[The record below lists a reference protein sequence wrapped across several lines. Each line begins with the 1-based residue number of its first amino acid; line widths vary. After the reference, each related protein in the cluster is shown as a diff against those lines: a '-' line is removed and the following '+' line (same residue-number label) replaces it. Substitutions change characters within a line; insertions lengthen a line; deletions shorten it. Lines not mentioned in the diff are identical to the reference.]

1 MSIKELQQELSAN
14 FRAIEVFRDDGRVLS
29 SRLGTPN
36 QFSKSRNRQDKLYD
50 ILQWVALLFMTG
62 GVRKNVSVAF
72 VLDDTSVTFHIAP
85 YPNANQTNA
94 DTALINNFKAATSN
108 ALATME
114 AKKEKYEL
122 SSDFDHFRDLAVKYS
137 WPEVWKKILKIRNP
151 SKYKNF
157 GSNNPFTTFETY
169 VGKWSNY
176 QNTYTQCDSA
186 NTKKIVDL
194 LIDSFKTLI
203 HSQEPSAK
211 DPKDLIRERSN
222 FMAQVLKHCELIDTS
237 VFMNDTVHMG
247 SEGGDM
253 AWRWVLGNPGV
264 LFFKEVRRHIRRLR
278 MYSAGMTTYLKD
290 GLVQVLPLF
299 RRSKATNNFLQ
310 HLQFNWIKYPESTTS
325 SIAAPHPAV
334 TFPGQPT
341 PWVTAHL
348 ESFHSTTVH
357 GAAKPKLTS
366 LHTKAATLWKPAE
379 GIQGEVHSEVA
390 LISYLM
396 KHGIHIKYNFIG
408 TAKAICFGCQCF
420 LDACQFNK
428 FRYINYYSSA
438 KKIAYDWIIPSV
450 AGAPEER
457 WEKPCLIAVCKQ
469 ARELSG
475 SALCSH
481 LSN

>member
-14 FRAIEVFRDDGRVLS
+14 FRAIEVFRDGGRVLLS
-29 SRLGTPN
+29 GLGIPN

-94 DTALINNFKAATSN
+94 DTALINDFKAATSN

-122 SSDFDHFRDLAVKYS
+122 SSDLDHFRDLAVKYC
-137 WPEVWKKILKIRNP
+137 WPIVRKKILKIRNP
-151 SKYKNF
+151 SKYRNF
-157 GSNNPFTTFETY
+157 GSNDLLTTFETY

-176 QNTYTQCDSA
+176 QNTFKQCDSA
-186 NTKKIVDL
+186 NTKQTVNL
-194 LIDSFKTLI
+194 LVDSFRELI
-203 HSQEPSAK
+203 HSQEPSANS
-211 DPKDLIRERSN
+211 KDLIRARSN
-222 FMAQVLKHCELIDTS
+222 FMAQVLRLCELIDTS
-237 VFMNDTVHMG
+237 VFMKDTVHMG

-253 AWRWVLGNPGV
+253 PWRWVLGNPGV

-299 RRSKATNNFLQ
+299 RRSQAAKNFLQ
-310 HLQFNWIKYPESTTS
+310 HLKFNWIKYPESTTS
-325 SIAAPHPAV
+325 PTAAPHPAL

-348 ESFHSTTVH
+348 DSCHSTVVH
-357 GAAKPKLTS
+357 GAPKPKITL

-379 GIQGEVHSEVA
+379 EIHGEVHCEVA
-390 LISYLM
+390 LVSYLM
-396 KHGIHIKYNFIG
+396 KHDIHIKYNFIG

-420 LDACQFNK
+420 LDACQFHK
-428 FRYINYYSSA
+428 FRNIYYYTSA